1 MKSLSLPWKTKK
13 HTSGA
18 GKYCCLPEW
27 QYIFV
32 PPAFLVQE
40 AIKLLSFLSDS
51 FEIPQALT
59 AKTEKLSFEY

>member
-1 MKSLSLPWKTKK
+1 M
-13 HTSGA
+13 SGA

-59 AKTEKLSFEY
+59 AKSEKLSFEY